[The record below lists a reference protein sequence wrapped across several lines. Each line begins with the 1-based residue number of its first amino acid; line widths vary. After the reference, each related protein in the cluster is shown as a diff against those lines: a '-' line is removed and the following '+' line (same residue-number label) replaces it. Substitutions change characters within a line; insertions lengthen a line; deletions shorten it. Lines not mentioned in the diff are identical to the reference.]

1 MSYKNLSIS
10 WKVASLLI
18 ALGMLSLGGALYST
32 TKTMQTDAEYSGLLN
47 GEAKAQVAMARANRR
62 MIDELAAIYLTI
74 AATNDT
80 MLKQG
85 ENARREAL
93 ELFRRNI
100 TEAASFAPAYA
111 EGIRA
116 VQTGFEAALQK
127 DCAAAIQLGA
137 STTDT
142 ESTAKALGLLLQ
154 TCEPAIRSLSA
165 SLRDLTTA
173 IERSAG
179 EKAAATSAST
189 ITASYLTLGGI
200 AAGTLAVLAI
210 AIALMRRGVVQP
222 IRSLM
227 DVMSDLGRGRL
238 DVTVPGTDRKDEVGA
253 MANTLEVLRSQLS
266 DAEVVRQDQ
275 VRRDA
280 EERARLDK
288 RNALAERFVNRMTE
302 LAAAFAAS
310 SHQVAGS
317 ARDLSATAEQT
328 AQQAQNVTQ
337 AAELAAS
344 NVQTVAASSEE
355 LAASVREITGQVS
368 QSAQV
373 ADTAFQEAE
382 RSNQRITELAQAA
395 SAIGDVVS
403 LIKGIADQTNL
414 LALNATIESARA
426 GEAGRGFAVVASEVK
441 ELATQ
446 TARATEEIS
455 IKITEVQSSTRET
468 VSSMAEIMRVISN
481 MKQISS
487 SIAGAVEEQGA
498 ATAEIAHN
506 CQRAANG
513 TQDVT
518 SNITGVGQSAQLTGS
533 ASTELLALSEGLS
546 AQAADVREA
555 VETFVVELKAA

>member
-1 MSYKNLSIS
+1 MSYKNLPLA

-18 ALGMLSLGGALYST
+18 VLGLVSLGGALYSASET
-32 TKTMQTDAEYSGLLN
+32 IKTDVEYTSLFDHD
-47 GEAKAQVAMARANRR
+47 AKAQVAIARANRSLVDQMVGIYITLAATDDALLKRGATVREASAAAFMAR
-62 MIDELAAIYLTI
+62 MKEAEQKLPALADELQ
-74 AATNDT
+74 
-80 MLKQG
+80 KH
-85 ENARREAL
+85 
-93 ELFRRNI
+93 
-100 TEAASFAPAYA
+100 AASFST
-111 EGIRA
+111 ILTR
-116 VQTGFEAALQK
+116 
-127 DCAAAIQLGA
+127 DCATPIRIA
-137 STTDT
+137 STGMNT
-142 ESTAKALGLLLQ
+142 ESSARALALMQQ
-154 TCEPAIRSLSA
+154 TCAPNLRQLSDTLVA
-165 SLRDLTTA
+165 LNTKIEANTDAKSDELTRVTYF
-173 IERSAG
+173 SVY
-179 EKAAATSAST
+179 T
-189 ITASYLTLGGI
+189 TLALI
-200 AAGTLAVLAI
+200 LAGTLIVLAAAVI
-210 AIALMRRGVVQP
+210 LVRRGVVNPLRAQM
-222 IRSLM
+222 S
-227 DVMSDLGRGRL
+227 VMSDLGAGKL
-238 DVTVPGTDRKDEVGA
+238 DITVPDADRKDEVGA
-253 MANTLEVLRSQLS
+253 IAKSLEVLRAQLA
-266 DAEVVRQDQ
+266 DAEQVRQDQ

-288 RNALAERFVNRMTE
+288 RNSLAERFVNRMTE

>member
-1 MSYKNLSIS
+1 MSYTNLSIS

-18 ALGMLSLGGALYST
+18 ALGLLSLGGALYST
-32 TKTMQTDAEYSGLLN
+32 SKTLQTDAEYSGLLN

-80 MLKQG
+80 MLKQAEG
-85 ENARREAL
+85 DRQEAL
-93 ELFRRNI
+93 ETFRRNI
-100 TEAASFAPAYA
+100 TDAAAFAPAYA
-111 EGIRA
+111 EGIRGI
-116 VQTGFEAALQK
+116 QTGFETTLQR
-127 DCAAAIQLGA
+127 DCAPAIQLGS

-142 ESTAKALGLLLQ
+142 ESTGKALGMLLQ

-165 SLRDLTTA
+165 TLRDLTTA
-173 IERSAG
+173 IEKSAG
-179 EKAAATSAST
+179 ERSSAISSAT

-210 AIALMRRGVVQP
+210 AIMLMRRGVVQP

-227 DVMSDLGRGRL
+227 DVMSDLGRGKL
-238 DVTVPGTDRKDEVGA
+238 DVTVPGTGRKDEIGA
-253 MANTLEVLRSQLS
+253 MASTLEVLRTQLS
-266 DAEVVRQDQ
+266 DAEVARKEQE
-275 VRRDA
+275 RRDG
-280 EERARLDK
+280 EERIRLDK
-288 RNALAERFVNRMTE
+288 RNQLAERFVTRMTE
-302 LAAAFAAS
+302 LASAFAAS
-310 SHQVAGS
+310 SHQVASS
-317 ARDLSATAEQT
+317 ARDLSSTAEQT
-328 AQQAQNVTQ
+328 SQQAQNVTE

-382 RSNQRITELAQAA
+382 RSNQRISELAQAA
-395 SAIGDVVS
+395 GAIGDVVA

-455 IKITEVQSSTRET
+455 SKITEVQSSTRET

-518 SNITGVGQSAQLTGS
+518 SNITGVGQAAQLTGS

-555 VETFVVELKAA
+555 VETFVVELRAA

>member
-1 MSYKNLSIS
+1 
-10 WKVASLLI
+10 
-18 ALGMLSLGGALYST
+18 
-32 TKTMQTDAEYSGLLN
+32 DYSGLLN

-62 MIDELAAIYLTI
+62 MIDELASIYLTI

-80 MLKQG
+80 MLKQAEG
-85 ENARREAL
+85 DRREAL
-93 ELFRRNI
+93 QFFQGNI
-100 TEAASFAPAYA
+100 KEAAGFAPAYA
-111 EGIRA
+111 DGIRA
-116 VQTGFEAALQK
+116 VQTGFESVLQK
-127 DCAAAIQLGA
+127 DCAPAIQLG
-137 STTDT
+137 STTTDT
-142 ESTAKALGLLLQ
+142 ASTAKALGLLLQ

-173 IERSAG
+173 IERSAA

-200 AAGTLAVLAI
+200 VAGTLAVLAI
-210 AIALMRRGVVQP
+210 AIVLMRRGVVQP
-222 IRSLM
+222 IRSLI

-266 DAEVVRQDQ
+266 DAEVVRQEQ